1 LIIARLIIA
10 PFGGKLLSPGQE
22 PRGQVLA
29 GLGHGGATEAL
40 KILSFTLLPGA
51 ALGTRRHMVV
61 AGGGRKPRGAAAPA
75 AGEPAAGTSQQAF
88 QQTH

>member
-1 LIIARLIIA
+1 LLVAS
-10 PFGGKLLSPGQE
+10 FGGKLLSPGEE

-29 GLGHGGATEAL
+29 GLGHGRATEAL

-51 ALGTRRHMVV
+51 ALGTRRHMVM
-61 AGGGRKPRGAAAPA
+61 AGGGRKPRGAAAAA
-75 AGEPAAGTSQQAF
+75 AGEPAAGTSQQTF